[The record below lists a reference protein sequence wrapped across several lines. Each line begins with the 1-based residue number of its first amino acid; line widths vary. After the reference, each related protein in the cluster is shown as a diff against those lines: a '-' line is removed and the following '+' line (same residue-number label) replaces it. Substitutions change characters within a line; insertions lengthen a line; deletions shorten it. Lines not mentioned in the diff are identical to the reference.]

1 MVMAVVDAGSSSS
14 SSSSSFQVVICLEVV
29 ATLLVVETLLFF
41 FFLGVTHLT
50 VVTSGSVIIL
60 SGEVNHPLSCFL
72 TSLLE
77 KYTSLFKK
85 FFTKLNFKKEN
96 DKKYN
101 KSYLLAIRDIF
112 TDIILQDDQCILN
125 DMSQSISMTL
135 HIECHGSLL
144 HHTLY

>member
-14 SSSSSFQVVICLEVV
+14 SSSSSFEVVICLEVV
-29 ATLLVVETLLFF
+29 ATLLVVETLLF

-85 FFTKLNFKKEN
+85 FFTKLNFKKG
-96 DKKYN
+96 K
-101 KSYLLAIRDIF
+101 
-112 TDIILQDDQCILN
+112 
-125 DMSQSISMTL
+125 
-135 HIECHGSLL
+135 
-144 HHTLY
+144 

>member
-14 SSSSSFQVVICLEVV
+14 SSSSSFEVVICLEVV

-41 FFLGVTHLT
+41 FFFLGVIRLT
-50 VVTSGSVIIL
+50 VVTSGSVVIL

-85 FFTKLNFKKEN
+85 FFTKLNFKKG
-96 DKKYN
+96 K
-101 KSYLLAIRDIF
+101 
-112 TDIILQDDQCILN
+112 
-125 DMSQSISMTL
+125 
-135 HIECHGSLL
+135 
-144 HHTLY
+144 

>member
-14 SSSSSFQVVICLEVV
+14 SSSSSFEVVICLEVV
-29 ATLLVVETLLFF
+29 TTLLVLETLLFCF
-41 FFLGVTHLT
+41 FFFGVTRLT

-60 SGEVNHPLSCFL
+60 PGEVNHPLSCFL

-96 DKKYN
+96 DKNITKVTYWQLGISSQISSF
-101 KSYLLAIRDIF
+101 K
-112 TDIILQDDQCILN
+112 IIN
-125 DMSQSISMTL
+125 VS
-135 HIECHGSLL
+135 
-144 HHTLY
+144 

>member
-14 SSSSSFQVVICLEVV
+14 SSSSFEVVICLEVV

-72 TSLLE
+72 ASLLE

-85 FFTKLNFKKEN
+85 FFTKLNFKKKEN
-96 DKKYN
+96 DKNITKVTYWQLGISSQISSF
-101 KSYLLAIRDIF
+101 K
-112 TDIILQDDQCILN
+112 IIN
-125 DMSQSISMTL
+125 VS
-135 HIECHGSLL
+135 
-144 HHTLY
+144 